1 MQGRLSI
8 GQEVSVRGTM
18 TLDRYLQEITQG
30 DGLSR
35 HALLMQLSGLSEEEM
50 EQFRRWW
57 PSLHAE
63 RRCKLMERLVSV
75 AEDNVDLDFNAIFRH
90 CLADAD
96 PQVRE
101 RAVSGLWEC
110 DDGNLVGPLISLL
123 KDDTSEQVR
132 ASAAMALGKFGSLA
146 EVGKLLPR
154 DGERIKEVL
163 LAVLE
168 DEWESVEVRRRA
180 LEAAACF
187 NTPRIR
193 ELIRWAYNSP
203 EPRLCISALY
213 AMGRTGDPTWLPT
226 LIKEMESKD
235 SAMRYEAASA
245 CAEMMEEETVP
256 YLIPLIQDDDL
267 QVQLSAIRS
276 LGAIGG
282 SLAKRAIRQ
291 CLKYDD
297 EVLQE
302 AAQEALQQ
310 LEVEEAPME
319 FNF

>member
-1 MQGRLSI
+1 
-8 GQEVSVRGTM
+8 M
-18 TLDRYLQEITQG
+18 TLDRYLQEMTQG
-30 DGLSR
+30 DGLPR

-63 RRCKLMERLVSV
+63 RRCTLMERLVSV
-75 AEDNVDLDFNAIFRH
+75 AEDKVELDFNAIFRH
-90 CLADAD
+90 CLTDND

-110 DDGNLVGPLISLL
+110 DDRNLVGPLISLL
-123 KDDTSEQVR
+123 QEDPSEQVR
-132 ASAAMALGKFGSLA
+132 ASAAIALGKFGFLA

-163 LAVLE
+163 LSVLE
-168 DEWESVEVRRRA
+168 DEWDSIEVHRRT

-187 NTPRIR
+187 NTTRIH

-203 EPRLCISALY
+203 EPLLSISALY

-235 SAMRYEAASA
+235 AAMRYEAASA

-276 LGAIGG
+276 LGTIGG
-282 SLAKRAIRQ
+282 SLAKRALRQ
-291 CLKYDD
+291 SLKYDD

-310 LEVEEAPME
+310 LEVEETLLD
-319 FNF
+319 FNT